1 MKFSNHFL
9 KCKAAPIAVGLFTFF
24 TLSIG
29 QAAVWKHDREWTEHD
44 ENAYAEWVK
53 TKFNPEIFWRTGAYP
68 DISTDCADAVYGMR
82 MIYAFENK
90 LPFVIR
96 SGGGFLSNETSRY
109 DAIQDPRA
117 RFRAFMK
124 NVMDI
129 TNTTTLSDD
138 TYPIEI
144 SREAITPG
152 TMYLATG
159 THVYAVVDVTDG
171 GITII
176 QSSTVPREVRV
187 MTRVEAFP
195 NYIPGDLKIRNKK
208 NVDGFR
214 RFKQPQ
220 MYSKIPTALP
230 HYSLEQFE
238 KVNEL
243 RENGLKFYDWVQS
256 RLATR
261 VETIDERLS
270 RSLLL
275 VCYSSWDRGEAIN
288 RGYFAARIKQIKQ
301 TREQKSPCFTA
312 AEYDEY
318 STPTRDRRLT
328 EYFHQLHDL
337 VSIPGYERHNSETK
351 QMLEHIIAHNRTP
364 EMEERVIQW
373 CDVNRQTGG
382 GPQRPMSLA
391 ELHDL
396 ALNKKLVSDPHATI
410 AQRWGL
416 EPFVSSCPQY

>member
-1 MKFSNHFL
+1 MKIPSCLSLL
-9 KCKAAPIAVGLFTFF
+9 KIAATIAGCVTFMSWN
-24 TLSIG
+24 TS
-29 QAAVWKHDREWTEHD
+29 QAAVWQHERDWTEAD
-44 ENAYAEWVK
+44 EKSYAAWVK
-53 TKFNPEIFWRTGAYP
+53 ANFDPEIFWRTGAYP
-68 DISTDCADAVYGMR
+68 NVSTDCADAVYGMR
-82 MIYAFENK
+82 MIYAYENR

-96 SGGGFLSNETSRY
+96 SGSGFLNNQSSRF
-109 DAIQDPRA
+109 DAVKDPQK
-117 RFRAFMK
+117 RFLAFMK
-124 NVMDI
+124 YVMDI

-144 SREAITPG
+144 SRDAITPG

-159 THVYAVVDVTDG
+159 THVYAVIDVTDG

-187 MTRVEAFP
+187 MTRVETFP
-195 NYIPGDLKIRNKK
+195 NYIPGDLKIKNRK

-214 RFKQPQ
+214 RFKQPR
-220 MYSKIPTALP
+220 MYAQAAAELP

-238 KVNEL
+238 KVREL

-256 RLATR
+256 RLALRT
-261 VETIDERLS
+261 ETVDERLN

-301 TREQKSPCFTA
+301 KQAPCFTA

-318 STPTRDRRLT
+318 STPTRDKRLR
-328 EYFHQLHDL
+328 EYFQQLHEL
-337 VSIPGYERHNSETK
+337 TSMPGYESQSGEMKH
-351 QMLEHIIAHNRTP
+351 MLDHIIGRVRTQA
-364 EMEERVIQW
+364 MEQRLIEW

-396 ALNKKLVSDPHATI
+396 SLNGQLVSDPHATI
-410 AQRWGL
+410 TQRWGL
-416 EPFVSSCPQY
+416 EPFTPSCRQY